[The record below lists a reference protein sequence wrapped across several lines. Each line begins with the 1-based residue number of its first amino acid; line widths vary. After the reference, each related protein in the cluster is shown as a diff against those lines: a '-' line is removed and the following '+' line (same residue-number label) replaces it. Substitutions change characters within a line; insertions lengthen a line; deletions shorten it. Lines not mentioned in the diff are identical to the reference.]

1 MSLVSV
7 RCLSLKLELWAS
19 RTRNLLE
26 KNENSALRTALRR
39 VTMRLASA
47 SVDQFGVQA
56 MKRFSGFMLLSVACS
71 IGLPLAA
78 NDEGPLDLAPD
89 HVARVEQDL
98 FHPPVRLK
106 AADGVI
112 DSGPSWGHSGPWV
125 EDVDGD
131 RVRDLI
137 VGDFS
142 GLFRFYRNEG
152 MNREP
157 RYAKAINLQAGGV
170 DAKVPI
176 Y

>member
-1 MSLVSV
+1 MIQIKQAGLTAVLLAFGG
-7 RCLSLKLELWAS
+7 LSRAQEGVPYDVAHDEPKGVATGIFHAP
-19 RTRNLLE
+19 TR
-26 KNENSALRTALRR
+26 
-39 VTMRLASA
+39 
-47 SVDQFGVQA
+47 
-56 MKRFSGFMLLSVACS
+56 LS
-71 IGLPLAA
+71 
-78 NDEGPLDLAPD
+78 
-89 HVARVEQDL
+89 
-98 FHPPVRLK
+98 

-131 RVRDLI
+131 GRRDLV

-152 MNREP
+152 TNAKP
-157 RYAKAINLQAGGV
+157 RYAAAVNLQAGGA

>member
-1 MSLVSV
+1 MKWHITGV
-7 RCLSLKLELWAS
+7 
-19 RTRNLLE
+19 LLFTGCAG
-26 KNENSALRTALRR
+26 STAL
-39 VTMRLASA
+39 A
-47 SVDQFGVQA
+47 G
-56 MKRFSGFMLLSVACS
+56 
-71 IGLPLAA
+71 
-78 NDEGPLDLAPD
+78 DEGPLDLTPD
-89 HVARVEQDL
+89 QVARVEQNL
-98 FHPPVRLK
+98 FYPPVRLT
-106 AADGVI
+106 AADGII

-152 MNREP
+152 TNQQA
-157 RYAKAINLQAGGV
+157 RYAKAVSLQAGGE